1 MFDLKFPFSKFNNFY
16 LGERCV
22 EADRQG
28 IKLAF
33 CRLGTVD
40 GPWQY
45 DEHSKTILH
54 RVHKRCLAVH
64 PQTHQ
69 MSLQPCDVNNAYHQW
84 VFRTIRPSWARDD

>member
-1 MFDLKFPFSKFNNFY
+1 MFLFFA
-16 LGERCV
+16 GERCV

-45 DEHSKTILH
+45 DENSKTILH
-54 RVHKRCLAVH
+54 RVHKRCLSVH